1 MQKIVIEEPYRFIP
15 PYRGRRWSELFRS
28 VLPLYLRMSHGI
40 VEVRCRG
47 LDRFEASVRQG
58 RGVLLAPNHCRLSD
72 PMTMG
77 WIVRETGIHLYTMA
91 SWHLF
96 KQDRLFDRVSAGMMR
111 RLGAFSILREG
122 IDRAALTTA
131 TDILATAERP
141 LVIFP
146 EGVVSRA
153 NDRLGPLM
161 DGVSFIT
168 RMAAKKAAKDGKPGV
183 VIHPVALRYVFLD
196 DVETAVAPFL
206 SELEQRLTWQSRDG
220 RPAAERLRCIGE
232 ALLSLK
238 EIEVLGRVSEG
249 DLHERRREL
258 IERLL
263 APIEQEWS
271 LAASGS
277 NHVVSRVKEIRA
289 ALFSRLIEPNLP
301 VNERRRLRGQ
311 LAHAYLA
318 QQLHFHPAGYLDPD
332 SPPEHVLETVER
344 LEEDLTD
351 RIRVYG
357 RFRVLLDIGE
367 AIEVPGTREKREG
380 RGEPD
385 PLLERIGEQLR
396 TLLEASG
403 REVAQS
409 RGQTLTHDLV
419 DQPEHVA
426 AGT

>member
-1 MQKIVIEEPYRFIP
+1 M
-15 PYRGRRWSELFRS
+15 WSEFFRR
-28 VLPLYLRMSHGI
+28 VLPSYLRVSHGI

-47 LDRFEASVRQG
+47 LERLRESVRQG
-58 RGVLLAPNHCRLSD
+58 HGVLLAPNHCRLSD

-96 KQDRLFDRVSAGMMR
+96 KQDRLFDRLSAGMMR

-122 IDRAALTTA
+122 IDRAALNEA
-131 TDILATAERP
+131 TEILATAERP

-168 RMAAKKAAKDGKPGV
+168 RMAAKKAAKEERPGIV
-183 VIHPVALRYVFLD
+183 VHPVALRYVFLD
-196 DVETAVAPFL
+196 DVDAAVAPFL
-206 SELEQRLTWQSRDG
+206 TELESRLTWQARSG
-220 RPAAERLRCIGE
+220 RPAAERLGCIGE

-238 EIEVLGRVSEG
+238 EIEVLGHAGEG
-249 DLHERRREL
+249 DLHERRHHL

-263 APIEQEWS
+263 GPIEHEWS
-271 LAASGS
+271 IRVSEQE
-277 NHVVSRVKEIRA
+277 NIVSRAKEIRA
-289 ALFSRLIEPNLP
+289 ALYPRLLEVKLRDA
-301 VNERRRLRGQ
+301 ERFRLRNQ

-318 QQLHFHPAGYLDPD
+318 QQLHFHPEGYLHSDAP
-332 SPPEHVLETVER
+332 SEHVLETVER
-344 LEEDLTD
+344 LEEDLTG

-357 RFRVLLDIGE
+357 RFRVLLDVGE
-367 AIEVPGTREKREG
+367 AIAVPSVREKREA
-380 RGEPD
+380 RGGPD
-385 PLLERIGEQLR
+385 PLLESISEQLR
-396 TLLEASG
+396 RMLEASG
-403 REVAQS
+403 REVAAS
-409 RGQTLTHDLV
+409 RGQVVTHDLV

-426 AGT
+426 VGT